1 MRIVV
6 QRVSKASVSIA
17 GNLYSEINY
26 GFLVLIGI
34 CDDDRYDDIEWLTQK
49 IINLRVFGDE
59 LGKLN
64 RSIQDINGEI
74 LIVSQFTLF
83 ASVKKG
89 NRPSFV
95 ASARPEIA
103 IPLYEKFID
112 ELKKYDIKIQTGV
125 FGANMQIE
133 LVNDGPVTIIIDSK
147 NKE

>member
-17 GNLYSEINY
+17 GNLHSKISY

-59 LGKLN
+59 LGKMN
-64 RSIQDINGEI
+64 RSIQDVNGEI

-112 ELKKYDIKIQTGV
+112 VLKQYDIKIQTGV

>member
-17 GNLYSEINY
+17 GNLHSKISY

-34 CDDDRYDDIEWLTQK
+34 CDDDRYDDIEWLTRK

-59 LGKLN
+59 LGKMN
-64 RSIQDINGEI
+64 RSIQDVNGEI

-103 IPLYEKFID
+103 IPLYKKFID
-112 ELKKYDIKIQTGV
+112 VLKQYDIKIQTGV